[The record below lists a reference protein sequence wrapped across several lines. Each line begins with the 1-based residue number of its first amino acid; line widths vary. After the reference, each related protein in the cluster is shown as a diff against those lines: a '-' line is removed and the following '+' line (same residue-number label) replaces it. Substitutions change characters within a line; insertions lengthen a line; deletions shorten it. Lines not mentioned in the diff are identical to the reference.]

1 VLLNLRH
8 QRPVGQGFFHT
19 GSVSAGERSPL
30 TYVYDCGAMKKYA
43 SARDREIA
51 HYLQERA
58 GDRSLDLLFLS
69 HIHFDHIS
77 GVQMLLDTSSGV
89 QVETIVLPLLDV
101 QDRLISYARAVA
113 EEPAVAGD
121 EFYQTLVINPS
132 DALSRFNPRRMIF
145 VRRADDWG
153 APGSRGPGEPFEDG
167 PDVRD
172 LRADRWKLIGRG
184 RLERSPQNL
193 RKSDGD
199 DPAQVMALID
209 DTLAFAVVSDSG
221 AEWILAPFVDP
232 TVVEKRDLFMKT
244 LADARSV
251 SVTDLELW
259 LSTTSNVKTLI
270 ETGLGELRAAYRAI
284 QPDFNVTSLCLY
296 SGPLSNQP
304 TRKRYHHTHFG
315 RWTSSGES
323 TRIAWLGT
331 GDAALLPQYR
341 SRALL
346 NHFGL
351 LLDEVGTLALP
362 HHGSDHNHNPN
373 LLETI
378 DPHFFI
384 ASADKY
390 SNWRHPGTGVV
401 QTVASMGRFLS
412 VVTSD
417 ERSRVTEVA
426 VLE

>member
-43 SARDREIA
+43 SARDREITR
-51 HYLQERA
+51 YLQERT

-77 GVQMLLDTSSGV
+77 GVHTLLDTSSGV

-145 VRRADDWG
+145 VRPTGDWG
-153 APGSRGPGEPFEDG
+153 APGSRGPGEPLERG
-167 PDVRD
+167 PDRSD
-172 LRADRWKLIGRG
+172 LRADRWKLIGTG
-184 RLERSPQNL
+184 EIAEPPVGLM
-193 RKSDGD
+193 KSDGGA
-199 DPAQVMALID
+199 PAQVTALID
-209 DTLAFAVVSDSG
+209 DSLAFAALPSSG
-221 AEWILAPFVDP
+221 VEWGLAPFVDP
-232 TVVEKRDLFMKT
+232 TVGEKRDLFMKT
-244 LADARSV
+244 LAHARSV
-251 SVTDLELW
+251 SITDLERW

-270 ETGLGELRAAYRAI
+270 ETGLDELRAAYRAI

-296 SGPLSNQP
+296 SGPLGNQP
-304 TRKRYHHTHFG
+304 NHRRYHHITFG
-315 RWTSSGES
+315 GWHANRNS
-323 TRIAWLGT
+323 RRVAWLGT
-331 GDAALLPQYR
+331 GDAALLPQSR
-341 SRALL
+341 SLALQ
-346 NHFGL
+346 NHYGL
-351 LLDEVGTLALP
+351 LLNEVSTLTLP

-373 LLETI
+373 LLEAI
-378 DPHFFI
+378 GADFFV
-384 ASADKY
+384 ASADRY

-401 QTVASMGRFLS
+401 QTVASMGRFVA

-417 ERSRVTEVA
+417 EQSLT
-426 VLE
+426 